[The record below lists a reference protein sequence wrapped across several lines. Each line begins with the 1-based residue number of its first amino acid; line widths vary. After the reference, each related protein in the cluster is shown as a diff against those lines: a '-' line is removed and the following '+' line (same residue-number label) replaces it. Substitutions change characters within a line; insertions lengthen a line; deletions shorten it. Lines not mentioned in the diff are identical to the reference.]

1 MGRLGCY
8 TTARVTA
15 GRVERLERHAGR
27 LRRDAGRLG
36 LALPE
41 RTAIEAIALDAVR
54 AELGRGDGI
63 VRIEWS
69 SVGNRLSAS
78 TRSLGAEP
86 ETWRAITT
94 RALHPG
100 PAAHAGTKALDVPA
114 WDAARAEWSAAGV
127 DESLL
132 FDGAGRLVE
141 GSRTNL
147 VVVTEEGFCLTPAR
161 GLGPV
166 EGLGLE
172 VAREAVTAIVET
184 LGIDRRTLARAR
196 ELVAVN
202 AVRGAVAIVELDGQA
217 IGDGRSGPLAQRLRA
232 LFAPPGARLPSS
244 RS

>member
-1 MGRLGCY
+1 MERIGCY
-8 TTARVTA
+8 TTARVTG
-15 GRVERLERHAGR
+15 GRIERIERHAGR

-36 LALPE
+36 LARPE
-41 RTAIEAIALDAVR
+41 RPAIEEIALAAVR
-54 AELGRGDGI
+54 AELGRGGGI

-69 SVGNRLSAS
+69 GAEPRLSAS
-78 TRSLGAEP
+78 TRPLGAEP
-86 ETWRAITT
+86 GTWRAITA

-100 PAAHAGTKALDVPA
+100 PAARAGTKALDVPA
-114 WDAARAEWSAAGV
+114 WDAARAERSAAGV
-127 DESLL
+127 EESLL

-147 VVVTEEGFCLTPAR
+147 VVVTEEGLCLTPAR

-172 VAREAVTAIVET
+172 LAREAVPAIVET

-202 AVRGAVAIVELDGQA
+202 AVRGAVAIVELDGSPV
-217 IGDGRSGPLAQRLRA
+217 GDGRSGPLAQRLRVV
-232 LFAPPGARLPSS
+232 FPTGRVIPERLS
-244 RS
+244 

>member
-1 MGRLGCY
+1 MERVGCY
-8 TTARVTA
+8 TTARVTR
-15 GRVERLERHAGR
+15 GRIERLERHAGR
-27 LRRDAGRLG
+27 LRRDARRLG
-36 LALPE
+36 MPAPE
-41 RTAIEAIALDAVR
+41 RRAVEAIALDAV
-54 AELGRGDGI
+54 ATGLGRGDGI

-69 SVGNRLSAS
+69 GAAPRLSAS
-78 TRSLGAEP
+78 TRPLGAEP
-86 ETWRAITT
+86 ETWRAITA

-100 PAAHAGTKALDVPA
+100 PAARAGTKSLDVPA
-114 WDAARAEWSAAGV
+114 WDAARAERSAAGV

-172 VAREAVTAIVET
+172 LAREAVPAIVET
-184 LGIDRRTLARAR
+184 LGIDRKTLARAR

-217 IGDGRSGPLAQRLRA
+217 IGEGRSGPLAARLRA
-232 LFAPPGARLPSS
+232 LSATS
-244 RS
+244 RVIPEHLG